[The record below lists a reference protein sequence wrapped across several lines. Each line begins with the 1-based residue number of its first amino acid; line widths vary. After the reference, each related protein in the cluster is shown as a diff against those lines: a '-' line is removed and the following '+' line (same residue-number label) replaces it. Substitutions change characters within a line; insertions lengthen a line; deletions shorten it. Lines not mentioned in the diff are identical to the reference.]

1 MLGEPLRA
9 QKNTLRTFGAA
20 CFFCGSRRAIR
31 SITFAPARAPEVRSA
46 VASVVPLLSLSRKAE
61 PFLSQNALAQAHLLQ
76 AVEIKF
82 RSLYKLK

>member
-9 QKNTLRTFGAA
+9 QKKHASHLWCGV
-20 CFFCGSRRAIR
+20 FF
-31 SITFAPARAPEVRSA
+31 F
-46 VASVVPLLSLSRKAE
+46 VALVGLCASRKAE
-61 PFLSQNALAQAHLLQ
+61 PFFSQNALAQAHLLQ

>member
-1 MLGEPLRA
+1 MLGEPLRP
-9 QKNTLRTFGAA
+9 QKKTR
-20 CFFCGSRRAIR
+20 
-31 SITFAPARAPEVRSA
+31 FAPSVRR
-46 VASVVPLLSLSRKAE
+46 VFFVWLASGYPLHHLLRHFMASQVVTLLSLSRKAE